1 MFRGYWG
8 WGLGALV
15 GLTAAFGFGL
25 SSAEGQAAVN
35 VRDFGARGDGQTD
48 DTAAIQAAIQAL
60 GGISAP
66 YPGTAY
72 YHEMQELYFPPGKYQ
87 ISDSLRIGNGRF
99 RGDGTVIE
107 QTHPG
112 RAIFV
117 SDSAWRMS
125 FSGFTFL
132 GGAKHLV
139 LHNPN
144 LDTGQIHIEKCRF
157 YGAGEVALDV
167 DIVSTTLAIRD
178 CIFLEC
184 RQVWI
189 NRGCDQAIMSDCWIT
204 TAAGMRRMAAI
215 EHRGGRLT
223 LENLCGVPLVNGAD
237 QRWIDNYGGNLT
249 CRGVRFGGEG
259 GGFTPVVNF
268 AKYGPVW
275 GPTILLEDCFICANG
290 NARRNCAV
298 YCEEVPNQIHL
309 RDCLL
314 AGASLVAVR
323 PGLDLATYFQASGP
337 QVFSFTATGNTGL
350 KAGKL
355 PALLARPKVHPLPPK
370 GLTAAQTR
378 AALKRAAEAIR
389 PHAGEDATGCEYQGH
404 RQQTEPGKFV
414 ELSPKTVRW
423 HLDDFMD
430 ATAERN
436 SEHLALLPV
445 GTDVLLLRRTEARDN
460 WPHVTIEN
468 VEVDLDRT
476 PFLTWKQKP
485 TGLDSPGTY
494 AVRVLDLQSGTEL
507 LLEEN
512 WYGPWDAYRAFDLRQ
527 LLKAGGVRRLRL
539 KYYYLGVKSVGKE
552 TVAAAPGDF
561 IVLDFLRAESE

>member
-1 MFRGYWG
+1 MFRGYCG
-8 WGLGALV
+8 YGLGVLL
-15 GLTAAFGFGL
+15 GLTTAFAQ
-25 SSAEGQAAVN
+25 SAVN
-35 VRDFGARGDGQTD
+35 VRDFGAKGDGQTD
-48 DTAAIQAAIQAL
+48 DTAALQAAIQAIT
-60 GGISAP
+60 GISAP

-72 YHEMQELYFPPGKYQ
+72 YNEMQELYFPPGKYQ
-87 ISDSLRIGNGRF
+87 ISDCLRIGNGRF
-99 RGDGTVIE
+99 RGDGAVIE

-117 SDSAWRMS
+117 SDSAWRMT

-157 YGAGEVALDV
+157 YGAKEVALDV

-204 TAAGMRRMAAI
+204 TAAEMRHAAAI
-215 EHRGGRLT
+215 EHRGGRLI

-237 QRWIDNYGGNLT
+237 QRWIDNYGANLT
-249 CRGVRFGGEG
+249 CRSVRFGGEG
-259 GGFTPVVNF
+259 GGFTPIVNF

-275 GPTILLEDCFICANG
+275 GPSILLEDCFICANG

-314 AGASLVAVR
+314 AGASLIAVR
-323 PGLDLATYFQASGP
+323 PGLDLDHYFQASGP
-337 QVFSFTATGNTGL
+337 QVFSFTATGNTGIN
-350 KAGKL
+350 AGKL
-355 PALLARPKVHPLPPK
+355 PERLVHPKVHPLPPK

-389 PHAGEDATGCEYQGH
+389 PHADENATGCESQGH

-423 HLDDFMD
+423 HLNDFMD

-485 TGLDSPGTY
+485 TGSDSPGTY

-512 WYGPWDAYRAFDLRQ
+512 WYGPWDAYRAFNLRQ
-527 LLKAGGVRRLRL
+527 LLKVGGVRRLRL
-539 KYYYLGVKSVGKE
+539 KYYYLGVKSVNKE
-552 TVAAAPGDF
+552 SIAAAPGDF